1 MTRNVHL
8 KMSRGLT
15 WLVALMGFG
24 ALISSSL
31 GQNSGRAPVPGG
43 QAEVNAPLPP
53 VEFFR
58 QLLAMDP
65 LDQERALAERPLEK
79 REALKAKI
87 AEYSK
92 MPASEREW
100 RLRMTE
106 LRYYLAPLMKRSRG
120 DRIALLA
127 EVPHHLRELVSERLD
142 QWDLLP
148 EPFQKEVLDQE
159 FMLHYFARLESSSP
173 AERERILSTMSSERR
188 DLLERELGKWR
199 DTPVAERG
207 RMYERFNQ
215 FFELPAQE
223 KEKTLDR
230 LSDEEQRQM
239 EKALQRFGQL
249 PARQR
254 ELFIESFQKFASMSN
269 GERDQ
274 FFENAERWKVMSPK
288 ERQTWRNLI
297 NLLPVQ
303 SEPPLPGGVQTG
315 AASPAVP
322 PGASGGS
329 AAGKLPALPGR

>member
-1 MTRNVHL
+1 MA
-8 KMSRGLT
+8 
-15 WLVALMGFG
+15 WIVALIGSGVLM
-24 ALISSSL
+24 SPSV
-31 GQNSGRAPVPGG
+31 GQTSGGAPVP
-43 QAEVNAPLPP
+43 QVQTEVNAPLPP
-53 VEFFR
+53 VDFFR
-58 QLLAMDP
+58 QLLAMAP
-65 LDQERALAERPLEK
+65 LDQERALVDRPLEK

-106 LRYYLAPLMKRSRG
+106 LRFYLAPLMKRSRG
-120 DRIALLA
+120 DRIGLLA
-127 EVPHHLRELVSERLD
+127 GVPEHLRELVSERLD

-159 FMLHYFARLESSSP
+159 LMLHYFARLESSSP
-173 AERERILSTMSSERR
+173 AEREQILSTIPSERR
-188 DLLERELGKWR
+188 NLLERELGKWR
-199 DTPVAERG
+199 DTPIAERG

-215 FFELPAQE
+215 FFELPAEE

-239 EKALQRFGQL
+239 ETALQRFGQL

-303 SEPPLPGGVQTG
+303 SEPPLPGGAQTG
-315 AASPAVP
+315 AASAVVP
-322 PGASGGS
+322 PGISGRN